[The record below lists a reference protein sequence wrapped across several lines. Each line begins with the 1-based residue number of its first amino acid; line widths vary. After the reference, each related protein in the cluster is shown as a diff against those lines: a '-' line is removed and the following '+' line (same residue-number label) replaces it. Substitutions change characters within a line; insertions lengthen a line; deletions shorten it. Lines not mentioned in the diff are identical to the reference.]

1 MVRSTDSDVPP
12 SAHRGIRGAD
22 LNRRTLFRGAA
33 LGATLVATGAA
44 VATAAP
50 FPSLSAGDDNNV
62 PWADPK
68 LPAPQGVLT
77 RLPGDGNQLAFTVDD
92 GTTSEVVAA
101 YARMAVDNGFRLTF
115 FPNGVYPSWAENAGL
130 LRPLLDSGQI
140 LFGNHTWSHPD
151 ITKLSHDQLVDQ
163 ITRNEQFLQNTFG
176 VSGRPFFRPPYG
188 NHNATT
194 DRIAADLGYQTIT
207 LWSDTIG
214 DGRVLGEAEVTN
226 AASHAFQPQNIVLGH
241 ANQRSVGRALPSLAG
256 IIHDRGL
263 ATVNLGDVFA
273 T

>member
-1 MVRSTDSDVPP
+1 MVRCADSEFPP
-12 SAHRGIRGAD
+12 PLLRGPTAD
-22 LNRRTLFRGAA
+22 LNRRNLFRGVA
-33 LGATLVATGAA
+33 LGAALVAAGAGT
-44 VATAAP
+44 ATAAP
-50 FPSLSAGDDNNV
+50 FPSLSAGDDNGI
-62 PWADPK
+62 PDGDPK
-68 LPAPQGVLT
+68 APAPQGVLS

-92 GTTSEVVAA
+92 GTTGEVVAA
-101 YARMAVDNGFRLTF
+101 YARLCIDNGFRLTF

-140 LFGNHTWSHPD
+140 QFGNHTWSHPD

-188 NHNATT
+188 SHNATT

-207 LWSDTIG
+207 LWGDTIG
-214 DGRVLGEAEVTN
+214 DSRIVTESDVIG

-241 ANQRSVGRALPSLAG
+241 ANQRSVGRALPALAG
-256 IIHDRGL
+256 IIRDRGL
-263 ATVNLGDVFA
+263 ATVNLGDLFA
-273 T
+273 TD